1 MWSPGREQ
9 GPNNGFSSCSL
20 SRSLPLET
28 KAAEV
33 SLASNV
39 CRAQFSLLQKPWAW
53 SRVQFDFSVGIKVTC
68 QPSFY
73 PSCFLPQ
80 THHQIKCAHNISNL
94 MWALTVLTAERAH
107 VLLSACLLAPDC
119 PLAAAAFGFLAFVI
133 EPMGY
138 SLFYCLP
145 FKCKAGFLSQRCH
158 VSPFLLYCRVP
169 WVAT

>member
-20 SRSLPLET
+20 SHSLPLET
-28 KAAEV
+28 TAAEV

-39 CRAQFSLLQKPWAW
+39 CRAQFSATEALGLIACSVW
-53 SRVQFDFSVGIKVTC
+53 FFSWNQSHLSAKL
-68 QPSFY
+68 Y

-80 THHQIKCAHNISNL
+80 THHQIKCAHNITNL